1 MKKYL
6 PIAGISLF
14 FGALCF
20 VLTSSLLYASLIF
33 ALFALSLFI
42 GEFFFVRK
50 QMEKDKKNH
59 GCFLFT
65 RSFLL
70 SLIAS
75 NSYDEAYRAAEAN
88 ASKELLLV
96 SETFKERTSKEKIYC
111 LYDYFKMDEYRLFLS
126 ILDLYETEGGDIA
139 LLADPYLMEAT
150 QKEKDLIRK
159 EGAKKKSLIEFSSLL
174 FMGSLI
180 IGFLRYGL
188 SSFYEELLE
197 SLPYKVCSLLYFV
210 FTAFAVFMYCK
221 SYSEISFQEAFGKEK
236 NEKIKKTATK
246 GA

>member
-6 PIAGISLF
+6 FITLISLF
-14 FGALCF
+14 FGTLCF
-20 VLTSSLLYASLIF
+20 LLMNSILYSLIVFVLFAASLF
-33 ALFALSLFI
+33 V
-42 GEFFFVRK
+42 GDFFFIRRR
-50 QMEKDKKNH
+50 MEKEKKDH
-59 GCFLFT
+59 ECFFFT

-75 NSYDEAYRAAEAN
+75 NSYDEAYKAAESN

-96 SETFKERTSKEKIYC
+96 LGTFKERTTKEKIYC
-111 LYDYFKMDEYRLFLS
+111 IYDYFKTDEYRLFLS

-139 LLADPYLMEAT
+139 LLSDPYLMDAT

-159 EGAKKKSLIEFSSLL
+159 EGAKRKSFIEFSSLL

-188 SSFYEELLE
+188 SSFYEELLG
-197 SLPYKVCSLLYFV
+197 SFPYMICSLLYFV
-210 FTAFAVFMYCK
+210 FTAFTVFMYCK
-221 SYSEISFQEAFGKEK
+221 NYSEIGFKEAFRKDK
-236 NEKIKKTATK
+236 NGKIKKTAAK
-246 GA
+246 SV